1 MRNQIACNRKEMGVN
16 KRRLLI
22 FVIAVSVSFIGFE
35 DAYPDDV
42 AAFYK
47 GKQIQFLI
55 GGNAG
60 VSYDL
65 TGRALAA
72 HIVRHIPGNPTVKVE
87 NMPGASSVI
96 MMNHLYN
103 RSPRDGTV
111 IGAPLNNILLEP
123 RLKLIS
129 QQGGS
134 IQFDLRRMNWLG
146 SPVQEP
152 QVMWVWHTTGV
163 KSVAG
168 LKGAKVVMGG
178 TSVGADNH
186 TLPSIVNN
194 VFGANIEIVLGYKGP
209 TDVFLAAERGEV
221 HGISTAYS
229 TLMATRKDWV
239 TSGKVKILVQFGAS
253 RALDLPD
260 VPTAMEIA
268 PDTESRQ
275 LFEFIASKFVLARP
289 YALPPDVAPE
299 RVLALR
305 NAFDATMKD
314 PAFLADAAKV
324 SLDINPVNAREMDKV
339 IENIEKTPNNII
351 NRIRTIFHN

>member
-1 MRNQIACNRKEMGVN
+1 MHHQIACNLKEMRAN

-22 FVIAVSVSFIGFE
+22 FTIVFPASLLSYE
-35 DAYPDDV
+35 EAYPDTV
-42 AAFYK
+42 ADFYK
-47 GKQIQFLI
+47 GKQIQLLI
-55 GGNAG
+55 GGNTG

-65 TGRALAA
+65 TGRVLAA
-72 HIVRHIPGNPTVKVE
+72 HIVRHIPGNPTIKVE

-96 MMNHLYN
+96 MMNFLYN

-134 IQFDLRRMNWLG
+134 IQFDLRRINWLG

-152 QVMWVWHTTGV
+152 QVMWVWHTTGIQ
-163 KSVAG
+163 SVAG
-168 LKGAKVVMGG
+168 LKGAKVIMGG

-194 VFGANIEIVLGYKGP
+194 VFGTNIEIVLGYKGP

-221 HGISTAYS
+221 HGISTAHS

-239 TSGKVKILVQFGAS
+239 TSGKVNILLQFGAS
-253 RALDLPD
+253 RASDLPD
-260 VPTAMEIA
+260 VPTAIEIA
-268 PDTESRQ
+268 PDSETRQ
-275 LFEFIASKFVLARP
+275 LFEFIATKFVLARP
-289 YALPPDVAPE
+289 YALPPDVPPE

-324 SLDINPVNAREMDKV
+324 SLDINPVNAQKMDIA
-339 IENIEKTPNNII
+339 IENIEKMPANVV
-351 NRIRTIFHN
+351 NRVRVIFQ

>member
-1 MRNQIACNRKEMGVN
+1 MRNQIVCKPKQMRSN
-16 KRRLLI
+16 KLRLLI
-22 FVIAVSVSFIGFE
+22 FSIAISVSFTGLKK
-35 DAYPDDV
+35 AYADDV

-65 TGRALAA
+65 TGRTLAA
-72 HIVRHIPGNPTVKVE
+72 HIVRHIPGNPTIRVE

-134 IQFDLRRMNWLG
+134 INFDLRRMNWLG

-163 KSVAG
+163 KSVAS
-168 LKGAKVVMGG
+168 LKGAKVIMGG

-186 TLPSIVNN
+186 TLPSIVNS
-194 VFGANIEIVLGYKGP
+194 VFGTKIEIVLGYKGP

-221 HGISTAYS
+221 HGISTAHS

-239 TSGKVKILVQFGAS
+239 TSGKVNILVQFGAS
-253 RALDLPD
+253 RAPDLPD
-260 VPTAMEIA
+260 VPTATEIA
-268 PDTESRQ
+268 PDSESRQ

-289 YALPPDVAPE
+289 YVLPPDVPPE
-299 RVLALR
+299 RVVALR
-305 NAFDATMKD
+305 NAFDSTMKD

-324 SLDINPVNAREMDKV
+324 SLDINPVNAREMERV
-339 IENIEKTPNNII
+339 IENIEKTPTEVI
-351 NRIRTIFHN
+351 NRIRAIFQK